1 MAPTRRSTKPDATPT
16 SKTEEKAAEA
26 NAAVIAEEEEE
37 EEDAAAGAVESTEG
51 KLPFAMQFPLILALN
66 FALSSLGRMIIS
78 QVSNGELELLTRTQD
93 TRGEVALVAGWRMFE
108 LAVGWFGK
116 LDSLEAGAASILA
129 HGPTFYLLAAFY
141 NLTPTTALSALAV
154 DVLSVALP
162 FYLVRPLSSTYGSPT
177 RADRDVLDIPMQL
190 LTTILSTGIYTVT
203 LVLSLRFLMPRI
215 LVVYFSGLPS
225 LEPAYSASYTD
236 VLPVTGLFGL
246 AASTFIFAPFAKT
259 GKAEEDAKIEQF
271 DPVSASLGQTVCW
284 NFWGYTAKTKVV
296 IRRTAAAV
304 LLSTVGTYL
313 ACTKTMYGIES
324 TGAAAYASLWAVA
337 ALFAGVGLGL
347 VGGD

>member
-26 NAAVIAEEEEE
+26 NAA
-37 EEDAAAGAVESTEG
+37 DAAAGAVESTEG

-93 TRGEVALVAGWRMFE
+93 TRGEVAL